1 MLSKTHIDFLA
12 LKPVN
17 VYIFRDIGMTHL
29 EQHNKNMSVQYMA
42 IFHGCKNCKFLDKK
56 CDIFLLFAQN
66 IDRAYNEAVLMS
78 IHNVSKQ
85 RLENNV
91 YPCKPQFYYIK
102 VGCKGVCLHN
112 ECPSIT
118 AWD

>member
-29 EQHNKNMSVQYMA
+29 EQHNENMSMQYRA
-42 IFHGCKNCKFLDKK
+42 IFHGCKNVN

-66 IDRAYNEAVLMS
+66 IDRAYNEAVLTS
-78 IHNVSKQ
+78 TYNVQSK
-85 RLENNV
+85 
-91 YPCKPQFYYIK
+91 
-102 VGCKGVCLHN
+102 
-112 ECPSIT
+112 
-118 AWD
+118 D